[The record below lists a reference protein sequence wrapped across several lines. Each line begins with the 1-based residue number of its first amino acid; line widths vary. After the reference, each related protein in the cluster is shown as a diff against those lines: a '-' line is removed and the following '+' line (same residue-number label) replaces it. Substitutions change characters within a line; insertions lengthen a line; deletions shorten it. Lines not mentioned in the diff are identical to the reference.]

1 MGGRDEEKEEE
12 EREHPPINNTKA
24 LYQWDGVGGGGEG
37 QERVDICIPMADS
50 GWCITETNII
60 L

>member
-1 MGGRDEEKEEE
+1 MGGRDEEEKEEE

-24 LYQWDGVGGGGEG
+24 LYQWDGLGGGGEG

-50 GWCITETNII
+50 G
-60 L
+60 